1 MTTSPVAHG
10 SFILERSYETSP
22 SQVFAAWADPDLKA
36 RWFIGPDDWM
46 PVRRE
51 LDLRVGGQELLQGRF
66 AKSGRETLFTARY
79 HDIVKDERL
88 VYVYD
93 MHSAGKLHSTSLV
106 TVEMRP
112 RGAGTQLVF
121 TEQVAFLDGTDGRE
135 GTASRERGTA
145 AHLDRIGRALRE
157 VG

>member
-1 MTTSPVAHG
+1 MTTSPVTHG
-10 SFILERSYETSP
+10 SFILERTYEASP
-22 SQVFAAWADPDLKA
+22 AQVFAAWADPDLKA

-51 LDLRVGGQELLQGRF
+51 LDLRVGGQELLHGRF

-79 HDIVKDERL
+79 HDIVAEERL

-93 MHSAGKLHSTSLV
+93 MHTAGKLHSTSLT
-106 TVEMRP
+106 TVELQP

-145 AHLDRIGRALRE
+145 AHLERLGRNLRE
-157 VG
+157 LR

>member
-10 SFILERSYETSP
+10 SFILERSYEASP

-79 HDIVKDERL
+79 HDIVKGERL

-93 MHSAGKLHSTSLV
+93 MHTAGKLHSTSLA

-112 RGAGTQLVF
+112 RGAGTQPVF
-121 TEQVAFLDGTDGRE
+121 TEQVAFLDGTDGPE

-157 VG
+157 AS

>member
-10 SFILERSYETSP
+10 SFILERSYEASP

-79 HDIVKDERL
+79 HDIVKGERL

-93 MHSAGKLHSTSLV
+93 MHTAGKLHSTSLA

-121 TEQVAFLDGTDGRE
+121 TEQVAFLDGTDGPE

-145 AHLDRIGRALRE
+145 AHLDPIGRALRE
-157 VG
+157 AS

>member
-1 MTTSPVAHG
+1 MTTSGVTHG
-10 SFILERSYETSP
+10 SFILERSYEASP
-22 SQVFAAWADPDLKA
+22 AQVFAAWADPDLKA

-79 HDIVKDERL
+79 HDIVADERL

-93 MHSAGKLHSTSLV
+93 MHIAGKLHSTSLA

-112 RGAGTQLVF
+112 RRAGTQLVF
-121 TEQVAFLDGTDGRE
+121 TEQVAFLDGTDGAQ

-145 AHLDRIGRALRE
+145 AHLERLGRTLGE
-157 VG
+157 PL

>member
-10 SFILERSYETSP
+10 SFILERSYEASP

-79 HDIVKDERL
+79 HDIVKGERL

-93 MHSAGKLHSTSLV
+93 MHTAGKLHSTSLA

-121 TEQVAFLDGTDGRE
+121 TEQVAFLDGTDGPE

-157 VG
+157 AS

>member
-1 MTTSPVAHG
+1 MTAPLVTHG
-10 SFILERSYETSP
+10 SFTLERTYEASP
-22 SQVFAAWADPDLKA
+22 AQVFAAWADPDLKA

-51 LDLRVGGQELLQGRF
+51 LDLRVGGQELLHGRF

-79 HDIVKDERL
+79 HDIVAEERL

-93 MHSAGKLHSTSLV
+93 MRLAGRLHSTSLA
-106 TVEMRP
+106 TVEMRLQGS
-112 RGAGTQLVF
+112 RTQLIF
-121 TEQVAFLDGTDGRE
+121 TEQVAFLDGTDGPE

-145 AHLDRIGRALRE
+145 AHLDRLGRHLRE
-157 VG
+157 RR